1 MKNKTL
7 ILIFLALIL
16 TTIVVYLFLH
26 AFYEGPNEGVSLHHV
41 ELKNALIAKSLNDKL
56 ESEDRK
62 LSQVNLF
69 EIMEKSDISLVIKG
83 LSPSLPLGEV
93 IGIVDH
99 CLSISQISTSYNLE
113 NRGPDFIRK
122 EVTEHVAK
130 VIGNK
135 DVFSLEWKDL
145 DKKKESELIIYAI
158 KYLGDFIERDRLRAA
173 NAVFTLLEIGNA
185 LAFEQAIRI
194 ILNHSSLSS
203 DNLDFIVDY
212 LSFTKDSNE
221 KEKFSAYIRE
231 NITKYTDQI
240 SILTRVAEGL
250 EKP

>member
-1 MKNKTL
+1 MKNKAI
-7 ILIFLALIL
+7 ILIGLALSL
-16 TTIVVYLFLH
+16 TAIVVYLFSY
-26 AFYEGPNEGVSLHHV
+26 AFYENQNEGISPHRV
-41 ELKNALIAKSLNDKL
+41 ELKNELIAKSLNDKR

-69 EIMEKSDISLVIKG
+69 EIMEKSDIPQVIKG
-83 LSPSLPLGEV
+83 LSPSLPLEEV

-99 CLSISQISTSYNLE
+99 CLSISQISTSYNLD

-135 DVFSLEWKDL
+135 DVFSLEWLDL
-145 DKKKESELIIYAI
+145 DRKSELEMVIYAT
-158 KYLGDFIERDRLRAA
+158 KYLGDCIERDLTMAK

-194 ILNHSSLSS
+194 ILKQNALSS
-203 DNLDFIVDY
+203 DHVDDIVEY
-212 LSFTKDSNE
+212 IVFTKDSNE
-221 KEKFSAYIRE
+221 RKKFAAYIRE
-231 NITKYTDQI
+231 QVNKYADQT
-240 SILTRVAEGL
+240 SMLMRAVEGL